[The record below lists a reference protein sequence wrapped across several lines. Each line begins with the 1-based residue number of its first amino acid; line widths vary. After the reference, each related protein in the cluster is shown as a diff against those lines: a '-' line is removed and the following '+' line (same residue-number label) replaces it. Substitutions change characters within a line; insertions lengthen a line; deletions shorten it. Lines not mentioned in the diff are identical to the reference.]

1 MIKVTGFDSV
11 EFYINCNLIETIR
24 ETPDTVITL
33 SNGKKLIVKEG
44 SDEIV
49 KRIIE
54 YRQKTLGAI
63 QVEKVMK
70 D

>member
-1 MIKVTGFDSV
+1 MIKVTGFDGV

-24 ETPDTVITL
+24 ETPDTVLAL

-49 KRIIE
+49 ERIID
-54 YRQKTLGAI
+54 YRRKTLSAI
-63 QVEKVMK
+63 RVENVMK